1 MYPIT
6 RIDYSC
12 QSFSVDTLHLLS
24 KKHANWFPII
34 IFSSFKP
41 KSSLLSTAGVDVTTN
56 TIDNYTL
63 ISFAPDASG
72 SSGSIQINGTVDA
85 DLSTL
90 TINIL
95 SGSVSSGGTD
105 LSSGSNIELG
115 TDDLTAQADAENFV
129 IDATYASSTIS
140 ASDG

>member
-1 MYPIT
+1 MT
-6 RIDYSC
+6 
-12 QSFSVDTLHLLS
+12 
-24 KKHANWFPII
+24 II
-34 IFSSFKP
+34 SSI
-41 KSSLLSTAGVDVTTN
+41 

-72 SSGSIQINGTVDA
+72 SSGSIQINGVVDS

-90 TINIL
+90 TINVL

-115 TDDLTAQADAENFV
+115 TDDLTAQSASENFV

-140 ASDG
+140 ATDGSLTITGFDQANDKLVVLASDMPNNLPYMLVSFFFVNF